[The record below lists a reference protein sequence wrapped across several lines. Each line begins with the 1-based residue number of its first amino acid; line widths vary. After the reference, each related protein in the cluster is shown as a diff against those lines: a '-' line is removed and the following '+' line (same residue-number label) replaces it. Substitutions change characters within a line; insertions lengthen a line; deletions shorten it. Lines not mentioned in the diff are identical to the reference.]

1 LSIAIIKRCLSGVHL
16 GAPTP
21 STSPT
26 AKHAIFGNAHSVSA
40 LISVPFEQSLEL
52 EQSFEFLLRIE
63 VEQDSECFREC
74 QLATQLFK
82 ERQALSPFRVLIELL
97 AFLLGS
103 TPLLSLRGS
112 LPLRFTFGA
121 LPLSVRFGPLPL
133 CFPLGSLPLRFTFDA
148 LALCVH
154 FGSLPLGLGFGSSLL
169 LLFFLSPFSFLLG
182 PLRRLGLGLLLLPRL
197 LLRARLLLH
206 RLDISPRLTRIPP
219 VRVLLQV

>member
-1 LSIAIIKRCLSGVHL
+1 MSIAIIKRCLSGVHL

-154 FGSLPLGLGFGSSLL
+154 FGSSLL